1 MFPSGGASGDG
12 GLLTP
17 ALDGDCMEVGIVAQ
31 RNNSRAATLA
41 TALRT
46 ALGED
51 GVGCWFDESTA
62 TAVGDPAAAASV
74 DRFDEFDLVV
84 SIGGDGTFLFAAR
97 GAGGTPILGVNL
109 GEVGFLNA
117 VRPEGAVDA
126 VREEVAAM
134 QAGETEIREAP
145 RLTAESDGFESVPA
159 VNEIVVTGR
168 RGHGG
173 GAEFTVE
180 VDGSH
185 YTGGHADGI
194 LMATPTGSS
203 AYNLSEGGPLVH
215 PSIDGLIITEMAGT
229 EAMPP
234 LVVDGD
240 CEVTVSVS
248 EADRIVTVSDGRRP
262 HELDVPCEITV
273 SRTDPPVRLAG
284 PAADFF
290 EALGKLS

>member
-1 MFPSGGASGDG
+1 
-12 GLLTP
+12 
-17 ALDGDCMEVGIVAQ
+17 MEVGIVAQ
-31 RNNSRAATLA
+31 RNNSRAAALA
-41 TALRT
+41 AELRT

-62 TAVGDPAAAASV
+62 AAVGDPAAAASV
-74 DRFDEFDLVV
+74 DRFDAYDLVV

-117 VRPEGAVDA
+117 VRPDEAVEAVREAVDA
-126 VREEVAAM
+126 MDTGDA
-134 QAGETEIREAP
+134 EIREAP
-145 RLTAESDGFESVPA
+145 RLSAESDGFESVPA

-173 GAEFTVE
+173 GATFDVE
-180 VDGSH
+180 VDGSE
-185 YTGGHADGI
+185 YTAGHADGI

-215 PSIDGLIITEMAGT
+215 PSIDGLILTEMAGA

-240 CEVTVSVS
+240 CEITVRVDD
-248 EADRIVTVSDGRRP
+248 ADHVVVVSDGRRP
-262 HELDVPCEITV
+262 HELDVPCEIRV
-273 SRTDPPVRLAG
+273 SRAEPPVRLAG

>member
-1 MFPSGGASGDG
+1 
-12 GLLTP
+12 
-17 ALDGDCMEVGIVAQ
+17 MEVGIVAQ
-31 RNNSRAATLA
+31 RANSRAASLA
-41 TALRT
+41 AELRT

-51 GVGCWFDESTA
+51 GVDCWFDESTA
-62 TAVGDPAAAASV
+62 AAVGDPAAAASV
-74 DRFDEFDLVV
+74 DGFDAYDLVV

-134 QAGETEIREAP
+134 QAGDAEIREAP

-159 VNEIVVTGR
+159 VNEIVVSGPR

-173 GAEFTVE
+173 GASFEVD

-185 YTGGHADGI
+185 YTAGHADGI

-240 CEVTVSVS
+240 CEITVRVDD
-248 EADRIVTVSDGRRP
+248 ADHVVVVSDGRRP
-262 HELDVPCEITV
+262 HELDVPCEIRV
-273 SRTDPPVRLAG
+273 SRAEPPVRLAG